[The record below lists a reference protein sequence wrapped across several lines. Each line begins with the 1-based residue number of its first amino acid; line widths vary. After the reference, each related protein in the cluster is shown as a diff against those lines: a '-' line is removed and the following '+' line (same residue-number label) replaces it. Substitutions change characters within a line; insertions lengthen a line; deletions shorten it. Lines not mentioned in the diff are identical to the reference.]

1 MRSQSAW
8 EDTTPLALRGPHLG
22 DRSPGDPG
30 FLILPGERLEDREL
44 PQRITSEVRDVR
56 LGWAFESL
64 EAAASRA
71 EGISAGSYTGPPAVL
86 TEPSEASTWDA
97 VLHPPSVQEPYVLGT
112 LAVGLGQF
120 SKEDGSSTAHPVF
133 RPRVQHEKWTMET
146 FVMPIMA
153 RNSGC
158 LLAIPDGVFP
168 KEMFTTGN
176 LARPEDFVGPSTRV
190 SVPMSY
196 EEDDGTEVSAQME
209 ENILLTDFHK
219 NVTDSIRGF
228 DPVTEGPGIRRACS
242 EGQGE
247 GFPWWGF
254 GSEET
259 AGLQTEG
266 LRQESEPFQML
277 SYQLDNYNHRLCT
290 VYVGCSPRGYG
301 GSSSSLSLKGSAKR
315 EKLLMDFSNR
325 KGDFLLKICDMMI
338 RKELKRLALALVTIE
353 QVAQDGDLELPI
365 GRPVLEVTRGKG
377 TSCWTVSRSGWDPE
391 GSQRMKSLWPPPL
404 MLEQCGRELYRAL
417 RRDGERRP
425 EQKMSA
431 EEVLAAGVG
440 PGLRLALTGAPKPS
454 LGFHAKRSCLS
465 SRRHGCGD
473 GAGKPFPGVI
483 EVAFAHLAEPEAMA
497 GVRPDDENLQG
508 HRYGLSKSRWS
519 LLALDGQRGQQA
531 DKTKRQVKSKILQ
544 GVALIPWAL
553 QLALRWR
560 RAAIPD
566 SAWPVLFEKAARDF
580 ELKSLGGNDWV
591 MEKFRWLFLD
601 STEKAV
607 AGQPFRTVLLARDS
621 RGRQARPAACD
632 ALRASL
638 PLAWRL
644 GQLEFHIE
652 NELAEVIDAEV
663 RIESPDPEDQFGNLT
678 PLNRSVGGQL
688 MLRSSAQRNAMEMR
702 PSTGLLSMRGTGE
715 AQVFLTA
722 LRPGHVEIWVEQAT
736 GGVWFRAVTTSM
748 SLERARPRLRFRAVW
763 VDSVV
768 LRQAGQSRGALPDK
782 AMEYCGMGGCME
794 LSKASPSDMQWQA
807 KADEVREAFLHAWK
821 GYERYAWGKDELQP
835 VSRLGRN
842 TFGGLG
848 LTILDSLT
856 TLWLMG
862 FDEAFEK
869 GLRFVKDDLD
879 FDNADSDVSVFE
891 LTIRALGGLLGAHT
905 LSGKEIFLE
914 RAQELG
920 GRLLPAFQSP
930 SRMPWPTVNL
940 ARGTSKTSTQPVI
953 LSEAG
958 SLQVE
963 FRSLTA
969 RTGDA
974 RFRRAADKAFQAVQ
988 SVGIPGILPV
998 FLSPPGMAKVQAV
1011 ASKFAFGALADSYYE
1026 YLLKQWLQ
1034 RPSEKNFKELF
1045 LEVMDALPGIVRP
1058 SPSASETEQMAG
1070 FWGTPAD
1077 RGDRGKP
1084 ADLLDH
1090 LSCFAPGLIA
1100 LGLMELPQHDLV
1112 EKGRNATWW
1121 RLAEGL
1127 TASCFELWASSA
1139 TGLAPEFSKAESL
1152 FYLYRLTGDE
1162 KYRRWGSKLFQ
1173 AILNHAKVPH
1183 GFSSVRDVKAVRG
1196 CAGMVVRRLKWACH
1210 VPFAVHHR
1218 PLILCFTDLY
1228 HVPYMES
1235 YLVPPAGLLSMASSA
1250 SRGERRGFV
1259 LSTFLKNENTCL
1271 VQF

>member
-1 MRSQSAW
+1 MRRTD
-8 EDTTPLALRGPHLG
+8 ER
-22 DRSPGDPG
+22 GDPTFG
-30 FLILPGERLEDREL
+30 LMLIAVISAILCFLILPGERLEDREL
-44 PQRITSEVRDVR
+44 PQRITSE
-56 LGWAFESL
+56 
-64 EAAASRA
+64 
-71 EGISAGSYTGPPAVL
+71 AVD
-86 TEPSEASTWDA
+86 S
-97 VLHPPSVQEPYVLGT
+97 G
-112 LAVGLGQF
+112 
-120 SKEDGSSTAHPVF
+120 AHPGALPVPNL
-133 RPRVQHEKWTMET
+133 R
-146 FVMPIMA
+146 
-153 RNSGC
+153 GC
-158 LLAIPDGVFP
+158 CGEP
-168 KEMFTTGN
+168 
-176 LARPEDFVGPSTRV
+176 
-190 SVPMSY
+190 
-196 EEDDGTEVSAQME
+196 TE
-209 ENILLTDFHK
+209 
-219 NVTDSIRGF
+219 
-228 DPVTEGPGIRRACS
+228 
-242 EGQGE
+242 
-247 GFPWWGF
+247 
-254 GSEET
+254 
-259 AGLQTEG
+259 
-266 LRQESEPFQML
+266 
-277 SYQLDNYNHRLCT
+277 
-290 VYVGCSPRGYG
+290 
-301 GSSSSLSLKGSAKR
+301 
-315 EKLLMDFSNR
+315 
-325 KGDFLLKICDMMI
+325 
-338 RKELKRLALALVTIE
+338 
-353 QVAQDGDLELPI
+353 
-365 GRPVLEVTRGKG
+365 
-377 TSCWTVSRSGWDPE
+377 
-391 GSQRMKSLWPPPL
+391 
-404 MLEQCGRELYRAL
+404 
-417 RRDGERRP
+417 
-425 EQKMSA
+425 
-431 EEVLAAGVG
+431 
-440 PGLRLALTGAPKPS
+440 
-454 LGFHAKRSCLS
+454 
-465 SRRHGCGD
+465 
-473 GAGKPFPGVI
+473 
-483 EVAFAHLAEPEAMA
+483 
-497 GVRPDDENLQG
+497 
-508 HRYGLSKSRWS
+508 
-519 LLALDGQRGQQA
+519 
-531 DKTKRQVKSKILQ
+531 
-544 GVALIPWAL
+544 
-553 QLALRWR
+553 
-560 RAAIPD
+560 
-566 SAWPVLFEKAARDF
+566 
-580 ELKSLGGNDWV
+580 
-591 MEKFRWLFLD
+591 FRWLFLD

-632 ALRASL
+632 ALRVGVDLSGKAHLSGASL

-663 RIESPDPEDQFGNLT
+663 RIESPDPEADVLLHTSQIRFMSGPSHSFAIELQLADSGSPMTGSSLPLRRELSLTVTTKDQFGNLT

-702 PSTGLLSMRGTGE
+702 PSTGLLSMRGTG

-722 LRPGHVEIWVEQAT
+722 LRPGHVEIWVEQVGGISSAQPPLKNAT
-736 GGVWFRAVTTSM
+736 TRSLFFVDTDHTGVYSSPSSYLAAFR
-748 SLERARPRLRFRAVW
+748 
-763 VDSVV
+763 
-768 LRQAGQSRGALPDK
+768 
-782 AMEYCGMGGCME
+782 
-794 LSKASPSDMQWQA
+794 SKASPSDMQWQA

-1058 SPSASETEQMAG
+1058 SPSASETEQMG
-1070 FWGTPAD
+1070 RVVHYKLIEMTAD
-1077 RGDRGKP
+1077 GSLDWKM
-1084 ADLLDH
+1084 DH

-1139 TGLAPEFSKAESL
+1139 TGLAPEFSKVNSKAPHKFIEASSNGRHSFLRPETAESL

-1183 GFSSVRDVKAVRG
+1183 GFSSVRDVKAIPTSPMDEMQTFVMAETFKYLFLLFSPAAAFDMNHLFLNTEG
-1196 CAGMVVRRLKWACH
+1196 HPLK
-1210 VPFAVHHR
+1210 R
-1218 PLILCFTDLY
+1218 
-1228 HVPYMES
+1228 
-1235 YLVPPAGLLSMASSA
+1235 
-1250 SRGERRGFV
+1250 
-1259 LSTFLKNENTCL
+1259 NEL
-1271 VQF
+1271 